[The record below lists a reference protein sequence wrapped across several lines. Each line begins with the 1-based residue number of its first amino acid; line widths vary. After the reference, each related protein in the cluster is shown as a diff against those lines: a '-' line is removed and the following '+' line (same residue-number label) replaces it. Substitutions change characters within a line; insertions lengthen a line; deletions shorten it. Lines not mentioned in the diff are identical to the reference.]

1 MQKSRSYQEYLIE
14 SLKEPVEAA
23 GYLWAILQE
32 EDPEPELLLLAL
44 KDVTSALSELHMS
57 PEQAKLHEEKLDELL
72 EKRGSDAIYSLADL
86 LKPLGL
92 ELTVT
97 VREKVGNDNAIYSHS
112 ELELSPTR

>member
-1 MQKSRSYQEYLIE
+1 MPKSRSYQEYLIE
-14 SLKEPVEAA
+14 SLKDPVEAA
-23 GYLWAILQE
+23 GYLWAILQA

-44 KDVTSALSELHMS
+44 KDVTLALGELHMS

-72 EKRGSDAIYSLADL
+72 EKRGSDAIYSLADW

-97 VREKVGNDNAIYSHS
+97 VREKVENDAIYSHS